1 MFCVFIYNMYK
12 IKQIPEDFVVR
23 EITDIKLKDNGN
35 YTYFILK
42 KRNYTTERAVSTIA
56 HYLKTDRK
64 NIGYAGSK
72 DKNAITE
79 QLISVKGQ
87 IKKENINLKDIELI
101 HKGKGNE
108 RISLGDLKGN
118 EFIITVRGLNKEDI
132 KINQKTFSIPNYF
145 DEQRFSKNNSD
156 IGRLILKK
164 DFKGAVDLILS
175 DYSKEKNNFEKE
187 VKENISRLPND
198 FIGAIKKVPKK
209 IRMMYVHA
217 FQSLIF
223 NNTITELIKSETKE
237 YKKVDYS
244 NGFFVFPDKDL
255 KNIKIPIV
263 GFGTE
268 FKDKKIKDISSVLL
282 KKEGITLR
290 DFIIRGMPELASEGN
305 ERDMFV
311 KAEKLNIKTED
322 DELNKKK
329 CIVSFTLPKGSYA
342 TIVIKKIFSNI
353 N

>member
-1 MFCVFIYNMYK
+1 MYK
-12 IKQIPEDFVVR
+12 IKQVPEDFIVKEVN
-23 EITDIKLKDNGN
+23 DIKLKEDGN

-42 KRNYTTERAVSTIA
+42 KKNYTTERAVSTIA

-64 NIGYAGSK
+64 NIGYAGAK
-72 DKNAITE
+72 DKNALTE
-79 QLISVKGQ
+79 QFISIKGQ

-101 HKGKGNE
+101 YKGKGNE

-118 EFIITVRGLNKEDI
+118 EFVITVRNLNKI
-132 KINQKTFSIPNYF
+132 KLTSIQIPNYF
-145 DEQRFSKNNSD
+145 DEQRFSKNNAE

-164 DFKGAVDLILS
+164 DFKGAVSLILS
-175 DYSKEKNNFEKE
+175 RENPGDIEKD
-187 VKENISRLPND
+187 VKEYISGLPND

-223 NNTITELIKSETKE
+223 NKTVSKLIMSETKD

-255 KNIKIPIV
+255 NNIKIPIV

-268 FKDKKIKDISSVLL
+268 FKDNKLKEISLKLL
-282 KKEGITLR
+282 KEEGITLR

-305 ERDMFV
+305 ERDMLV
-311 KAEKLNIKTED
+311 KAEKLSTKTED
-322 DELNKKK
+322 DELNKSKKK
-329 CIVSFTLPKGSYA
+329 CIISFTLPKGSYA
-342 TIVIKKIFSNI
+342 TIVIKKIFS
-353 N
+353 